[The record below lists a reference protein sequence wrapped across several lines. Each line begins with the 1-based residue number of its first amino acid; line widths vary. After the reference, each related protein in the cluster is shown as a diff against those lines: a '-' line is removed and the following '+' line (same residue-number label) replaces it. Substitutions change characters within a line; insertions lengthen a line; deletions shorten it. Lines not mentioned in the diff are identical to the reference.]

1 MSAPEINCQ
10 YVTVTTHNLHT
21 TKHKA
26 RSVPSSSPM
35 QPTSYCVLLRDAESL
50 RGQRV

>member
-1 MSAPEINCQ
+1 MSAPEINYQHCQ
-10 YVTVTTHNLHT
+10 YVITTHNLHT

-35 QPTSYCVLLRDAESL
+35 QPTCTSYCVLLRDAES
-50 RGQRV
+50 